1 MRRLSPF
8 AAALL
13 ATAMIAAPGIAADS
27 KTKTETST
35 STEKSGD
42 KPDPDVAAAS
52 TTEDAQPSRHSV
64 QIAGRTVNYTAT
76 PGTLII
82 RDDDGKPTASVFYT
96 AYTVEG
102 AAANRPVTFL
112 FNGGPGSSTMW
123 LHMGSV
129 GPMRVDTPNVAAS
142 ATAPYRVVP
151 NANSLLDRSDLVFID
166 AVGTG
171 YSRPLG
177 DMKGPEFWGVDGDI
191 DAFAKAIQ
199 RWVTKNNR
207 WDSPKFIM
215 GESYGTLRAAGLV
228 YALQQRGMPMN
239 GVMLVSSILNYGIR
253 NPGFDQLDVTYLPSY
268 AATAW
273 YHKRAGQ
280 GTDLASFVAQAQAYA
295 RGPYLLAMQKG
306 DTLTPA
312 EAQAVATELSK
323 FTGLSTQVLLENDL
337 RVELGRFRKQLL
349 LDQRKSVGRLDSRF
363 TGTDVDAGGEN
374 PDYDAADASLS
385 GAYVGALNTYLTGT
399 LGYKTKLSYRPN
411 YYSKINP
418 SWDWKH
424 KAPDGNRP
432 LPVADTALDL
442 AAAMRENPR
451 LKVLSANGYYDM
463 ATPFTGAEYDLAH
476 MQLDPSLRPN
486 LSFTYY
492 PAGHMFYIEPGS
504 LAAFRTDL
512 LRFYD
517 SATR

>member
-1 MRRLSPF
+1 MHLLPL
-8 AAALL
+8 LL
-13 ATAMIAAPGIAADS
+13 ATSLIVAPALGADS
-27 KTKTETST
+27 KTKTEITTSSERT
-35 STEKSGD
+35 GD

-52 TTEDAQPSRHSV
+52 ATEDAQPSRHSV
-64 QIAGRTVNYTAT
+64 QIDGRTISYTAT
-76 PGTLII
+76 PGTLVI

-96 AYTVEG
+96 AYTVDG
-102 AAANRPVTFL
+102 AKNRPVTFL

-123 LHMGSV
+123 LHMGSI
-129 GPMRVDTPNVAAS
+129 GPVRVDTPNVGPS
-142 ATAPYRVVP
+142 ATAPYRIV
-151 NANSLLDRSDLVFID
+151 ANPHSLIDRSDLVFID

-199 RWVTKNNR
+199 RWVTKYNR

-215 GESYGTLRAAGLV
+215 GESYGTLRAGGLV

-253 NPGFDQLDVTYLPSY
+253 NPGFDQQDVMYLPSY

-280 GTDLASFVAQAQAYA
+280 GSDLPSFVAAAQAYA
-295 RGPYLLAMQKG
+295 RGPYLLALQKG
-306 DTLTPA
+306 DTLTAA
-312 EAQAVATELSK
+312 EAQTVAAELSK
-323 FTGLSTQVLLENDL
+323 FTGLSPQFLLENDL
-337 RVELGRFRKQLL
+337 RVDLGRFRKELL
-349 LDQRKSVGRLDSRF
+349 RDQRLSVGRLDSRF
-363 TGTDVDAGGEN
+363 TGSDVDAGSDN
-374 PDYDAADASLS
+374 PDYDAADAQLS
-385 GAYVGALNTYLTGT
+385 GAYVGALNTYLAED
-399 LGYKTKLSYRPN
+399 LGYKTKLQYRPN

-424 KAPDGNRP
+424 KAAGDNRAS
-432 LPVADTALDL
+432 PVANTALDL
-442 AAAMRENPR
+442 AAAMRENPK
-451 LKVLSANGYYDM
+451 LKLLSANGYYDM
-463 ATPFTGAEYDLAH
+463 ATPFSGAEYDIGH
-476 MQLDPSLRPN
+476 MQLGPGLRSN
-486 LSFTYY
+486 VSFTYY
-492 PAGHMFYIEPGS
+492 PAGHMFYIKPEA
-504 LAAFRTDL
+504 LAAFRDDL